1 VKYVKNTDMKN
12 IQSFVDKVN
21 ESFFSLSE
29 NETVF
34 SISDDLVKD
43 TWKNDPEGELVI
55 ETVYKILDLFN
66 SSTPE
71 QLDYL
76 FSGIEV
82 EEVIKIA
89 NEK

>member
-1 VKYVKNTDMKN
+1 MTQGFIN
-12 IQSFVDKVN
+12 KVE
-21 ESFFSLSE
+21 ESFLSLSE
-29 NETVF
+29 NKTGF
-34 SISDDLVKD
+34 TIYDALVEA

-71 QLDYL
+71 YVDYL
-76 FSGIEV
+76 FSGIET